1 MKKILYISLLGLL
14 ITSCG
19 GDSKTASV
27 DKAIE
32 SKDLTTIK
40 TTRAEIQKQY
50 DAIAAELAKLD
61 LAIAELDTLKKSA
74 LVTTAIVNDTIFTH
88 YIDIQG
94 NVDTKQNL
102 IIYPE
107 YSGVLS
113 QVYVKSGQKVNK
125 GQILARID
133 DGGLSNQLAQ
143 METQAT
149 LAKTTFERQKN
160 LWDKKIGSEIQF
172 LQAKTNYEAQ
182 MKAVAQMRA
191 QLGKTIVKAPFSGVI
206 DEVITEKGQVVGP
219 GQQLMRIVNLS
230 DMYVSANVPESFIG
244 KIKNGAIVDVEVK
257 STGKIYKG
265 KVRQIGNY
273 INPNNRNFSIEVAVP
288 NSDNLLRPNQVAV
301 LKIEDYKKANAILV
315 PESIVTENAVGE
327 KIIYTVDTSGKEP
340 KAIKKTIVVGLTS
353 GANIEVKSGLN
364 KGEQIII
371 EGARSVQNGDVVE
384 IIKK

>member
-50 DAIAAELAKLD
+50 DAIGAELAKLD

-182 MKAVAQMRA
+182 MKAVAQMKA

-257 STGKIYKG
+257 STGKTYKG

>member
-1 MKKILYISLLGLL
+1 MRKILYISLLGLL

-50 DAIAAELAKLD
+50 DAIGAELAKLD

-107 YSGVLS
+107 YSGVLT

-182 MKAVAQMRA
+182 MKAVAQMKA

-288 NSDNLLRPNQVAV
+288 NSDNLLRPNQVAI
-301 LKIEDYKKANAILV
+301 LKIEDYKKPNAILV

-371 EGARSVQNGDVVE
+371 EGARSVQNGDIVE

>member
-19 GDSKTASV
+19 GDSKNASV

-88 YIDIQG
+88 YINIQG

-182 MKAVAQMRA
+182 MKAVAQMKA

-257 STGKIYKG
+257 STGKIARK
-265 KVRQIGNY
+265 
-273 INPNNRNFSIEVAVP
+273 
-288 NSDNLLRPNQVAV
+288 DM
-301 LKIEDYKKANAILV
+301 
-315 PESIVTENAVGE
+315 
-327 KIIYTVDTSGKEP
+327 
-340 KAIKKTIVVGLTS
+340 
-353 GANIEVKSGLN
+353 
-364 KGEQIII
+364 EQ
-371 EGARSVQNGDVVE
+371 R
-384 IIKK
+384 K

>member
-19 GDSKTASV
+19 GDSKNASV

-32 SKDLTTIK
+32 SKNLTTIK

-50 DAIAAELAKLD
+50 DAIGAELAKLD

-107 YSGVLS
+107 YSGVLT

-160 LWDKKIGSEIQF
+160 LWDKKIGSEIQY

>member
-19 GDSKTASV
+19 GDSKNASV

-32 SKDLTTIK
+32 SKNLTTIK

-50 DAIAAELAKLD
+50 DAIGAELAKLD

-182 MKAVAQMRA
+182 MKAVAQMKA

-301 LKIEDYKKANAILV
+301 LKIEDYKKPNAILV

>member
-50 DAIAAELAKLD
+50 DAIGAELAKLD

-107 YSGVLS
+107 YSGVLT

-182 MKAVAQMRA
+182 MKAVAQMKA

-257 STGKIYKG
+257 STGKTYKG

>member
-19 GDSKTASV
+19 GDSKNASV

-107 YSGVLS
+107 YSGVLT

-160 LWDKKIGSEIQF
+160 LWDKKIGSEIQY

-257 STGKIYKG
+257 STGKTYKG

-301 LKIEDYKKANAILV
+301 LKIEDYKKPNAILV

>member
-19 GDSKTASV
+19 GDSKNASV

-107 YSGVLS
+107 NSGVLT

-160 LWDKKIGSEIQF
+160 LWDKKIGSEIQY

-257 STGKIYKG
+257 STGKTYKG

-301 LKIEDYKKANAILV
+301 LKIEDYKKPNAILV

>member
-19 GDSKTASV
+19 GDSKNASV

-50 DAIAAELAKLD
+50 DAIGAELAKLD

-107 YSGVLS
+107 YSGVLT

-182 MKAVAQMRA
+182 MKAVAQMKA

-257 STGKIYKG
+257 STGKTYKG

>member
-1 MKKILYISLLGLL
+1 MKKILYISLLGLI

-19 GDSKTASV
+19 GDAKTASV

-32 SKDLTTIK
+32 SKDLSKIK
-40 TTRAEIQKQY
+40 ATRAEIQKQY
-50 DAIAAELAKLD
+50 DAIGAELAKLD
-61 LAIAELDTLKKSA
+61 LALAELDTLKKSA
-74 LVTTAIVNDTIFTH
+74 LVTTMIVKDTIFTH

-107 YSGVLS
+107 YSGVLN
-113 QVYVKSGQKVNK
+113 QVYVKSGQKVSK
-125 GQILARID
+125 GQVLARID
-133 DGGLSNQLAQ
+133 DGGLSNQLSQ
-143 METQAT
+143 METQAA

-160 LWDKKIGSEIQF
+160 LWDKKIGSEIQY
-172 LQAKTNYEAQ
+172 LQAKTNYESQ
-182 MKAVAQMRA
+182 MKSVAQMRA
-191 QLGKTIVKAPFSGVI
+191 QLAKTVVKAPFSGII

-244 KIKNGAIVDVEVK
+244 KIKVGAIVDVQVK
-257 STGKIYKG
+257 STGKMYQG

-301 LKIEDYKKANAILV
+301 LKIEDYKKPNAILV
-315 PESIVTENAVGE
+315 PESIVTENAMGE
-327 KIIYTVDTSGKEP
+327 KIIYTIDTSAKEP
-340 KAIKKTIVVGLTS
+340 KAVKKTIEVGLTS

-364 KGEQIII
+364 KGDMIII
-371 EGARSVQNGDVVE
+371 EGARSVQNGDIVE

>member
-1 MKKILYISLLGLL
+1 MRKILYISLLGLL

-27 DKAIE
+27 DKAIA

-40 TTRAEIQKQY
+40 ASRVEIQKQY
-50 DAIAAELAKLD
+50 DAIGAELAKLD

-107 YSGVLS
+107 YSGVLT
-113 QVYVKSGQKVNK
+113 QVNVKSGQKVNK

-133 DGGLSNQLAQ
+133 DGGLSNQLSQ

-244 KIKNGAIVDVEVK
+244 KIKVGAIVDVQVK
-257 STGKIYKG
+257 STGKTYKG

-353 GANIEVKSGLN
+353 GANIEVKSGLS

>member
-160 LWDKKIGSEIQF
+160 LWDKKIGSEIQY

-257 STGKIYKG
+257 STGKTYKG

-301 LKIEDYKKANAILV
+301 LKIEDYKKPNAILV

-371 EGARSVQNGDVVE
+371 EGARSVQNGDIVE

>member
-19 GDSKTASV
+19 GDSKNASV

-182 MKAVAQMRA
+182 MKAVAQMKA

-301 LKIEDYKKANAILV
+301 LKIEDYKKPNAILV

-371 EGARSVQNGDVVE
+371 EGARSVQNGDIVE

>member
-1 MKKILYISLLGLL
+1 MKKILFISLMGLI

-19 GDSKTASV
+19 GGAKTDSV

-32 SKDLTTIK
+32 SKNITKIQ

-50 DAIAAELAKLD
+50 DAIGAELAKLD
-61 LAIAELDTLKKSA
+61 AALAELDTVKKVAMVS
-74 LVTTAIVNDTIFTH
+74 TAIVKDTVFTH

-94 NVDTKQNL
+94 NVDTRQNL

-113 QVYVKSGQKVNK
+113 QVYVKIGQKVSK
-125 GQILARID
+125 GQNLAKID

-143 METQAT
+143 METQAA

-160 LWDKKIGSEIQF
+160 LWDKKIGSEIQY

-182 MKAVAQMRA
+182 MKAVAQMKA
-191 QLGKTIVKAPFSGVI
+191 QLAKTIVRAPFSGII
-206 DEVITEKGQVVGP
+206 DEVITDKGQVVGP

-230 DMYVSANVPESFIG
+230 DMYVSANIPESFIG
-244 KIKNGAIVDVEVK
+244 KIKVGAIVDVQVK
-257 STGKIYKG
+257 SIGKTYQG
-265 KVRQIGNY
+265 RVRQVGNY

-288 NSDNLLRPNQVAV
+288 NKDNLLRPNQVAV
-301 LKIEDYKKANAILV
+301 LKIEDYKKPNAILV
-315 PESIVTENAVGE
+315 PESIVTENAAGE
-327 KIIYTVDTSGKEP
+327 KILYTVDVASKEP
-340 KAIKKTIVVGLTS
+340 KAVKKTITIGLTS
-353 GANIEVKSGLN
+353 GSNIEVKSGLN
-364 KGEQIII
+364 KGETIII
-371 EGARSVQNGDVVE
+371 EGARSVQNGDQVE

>member
-32 SKDLTTIK
+32 SKDLATIK
-40 TTRAEIQKQY
+40 ASRSEIQKQY

-160 LWDKKIGSEIQF
+160 LWDKKIGSEIQY

-371 EGARSVQNGDVVE
+371 EGARSVQNGDIVE
-384 IIKK
+384 ILKK

>member
-19 GDSKTASV
+19 GDSKNASV

-50 DAIAAELAKLD
+50 DAIGAELAKLD

-107 YSGVLS
+107 YSGVLT

-160 LWDKKIGSEIQF
+160 LWDKKIGSEIQY

-182 MKAVAQMRA
+182 MKAVAQMKA
-191 QLGKTIVKAPFSGVI
+191 QLGKTTVKAPFSGVI

-257 STGKIYKG
+257 STGKTYKG

-301 LKIEDYKKANAILV
+301 LKIEDYKKPNAILV

-371 EGARSVQNGDVVE
+371 EGARSVQNGDIVE

>member
-1 MKKILYISLLGLL
+1 MRKILYISLLGLL

-19 GDSKTASV
+19 GDSKTASA

-32 SKDLTTIK
+32 SKDLAIIK
-40 TTRAEIQKQY
+40 ASRAEIQKQY
-50 DAIAAELAKLD
+50 DAIGAELAKLD

-107 YSGVLS
+107 YSGVLT

-244 KIKNGAIVDVEVK
+244 KIKVGAIVDVQVK
-257 STGKIYKG
+257 STGKTYKG

-353 GANIEVKSGLN
+353 GANIEVKSGLS

>member
-88 YIDIQG
+88 YINIQG

-257 STGKIYKG
+257 STGKTYKG

>member
-19 GDSKTASV
+19 GDSKNASV

-50 DAIAAELAKLD
+50 DAIGAELAKLD

-107 YSGVLS
+107 YSGVLT

-160 LWDKKIGSEIQF
+160 LWDKKIGSEIQY

-182 MKAVAQMRA
+182 MKAVAQMKA
-191 QLGKTIVKAPFSGVI
+191 QVGKTTVKAPFSGVI

-257 STGKIYKG
+257 STGKTYKG

-371 EGARSVQNGDVVE
+371 EGARSVQNGDIVE

>member
-32 SKDLTTIK
+32 SKDLATIK
-40 TTRAEIQKQY
+40 ASRAEIQKQY

-301 LKIEDYKKANAILV
+301 LKIEDYKKPNAILV

>member
-32 SKDLTTIK
+32 SKDLATIK
-40 TTRAEIQKQY
+40 ASRAEIQKQY
-50 DAIAAELAKLD
+50 NAIAAELAKLD

-182 MKAVAQMRA
+182 MKAVAQMKA

-301 LKIEDYKKANAILV
+301 LKIEDYKKPNAILV

>member
-88 YIDIQG
+88 YINIQG

-257 STGKIYKG
+257 STGKTYKG

-301 LKIEDYKKANAILV
+301 LKIEDYKKPNAILV

-384 IIKK
+384 ILKK

>member
-182 MKAVAQMRA
+182 MKAVAQMKA

-257 STGKIYKG
+257 STGKTYKG

>member
-19 GDSKTASV
+19 GDSKNASV

-107 YSGVLS
+107 YSGVLT

-160 LWDKKIGSEIQF
+160 LWDKKIGSEIQY

-257 STGKIYKG
+257 STGKTYKG

-301 LKIEDYKKANAILV
+301 LKIEDYKKPNAILV

-371 EGARSVQNGDVVE
+371 EGARSVQNGDIVE

>member
-19 GDSKTASV
+19 GDSKNASV

-50 DAIAAELAKLD
+50 DAIGAELAKLD

-107 YSGVLS
+107 YSGVLT

-182 MKAVAQMRA
+182 MKAVAQMKA
-191 QLGKTIVKAPFSGVI
+191 QVGKTIVKAPFSGVI

-257 STGKIYKG
+257 STGKTYKG

-371 EGARSVQNGDVVE
+371 EGARSVQNGDIVE